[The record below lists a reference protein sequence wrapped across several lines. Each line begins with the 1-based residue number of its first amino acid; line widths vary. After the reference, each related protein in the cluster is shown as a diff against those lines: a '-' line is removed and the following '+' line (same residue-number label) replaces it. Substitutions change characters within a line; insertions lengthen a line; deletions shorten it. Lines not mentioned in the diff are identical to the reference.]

1 MTKIRLL
8 EDIKAD
14 PPRYFRAPSDVMR
27 DRRFSDRERLEI
39 LTAWEH
45 VARTADDSES
55 DRLNPVLAARAEIE
69 KRLHAETVGRDLDR

>member
-27 DRRFSDRERLEI
+27 DRRFSDQERLEI

-45 VARTADDSES
+45 MARAANDSEP
-55 DRLNPVLAARAEIE
+55 DRLNPVLAVRAEIE
-69 KRLHAETVGRDLDR
+69 KRLNAETVGRDQDR